1 MLKKKTMFW
10 MAPLILSIFVLV
22 PIIHSPA
29 LCAEYPTKTI
39 ECAIPWNPGSASD
52 MGIRMISKFAEKELG
67 KPIAP
72 INMVGGNGD
81 IAWRHLYKA
90 KPDGYTIG
98 LVTFDIQTNQV
109 MGSEV
114 KYDGIYYVIQFTHQP
129 MGLYVH
135 KDSPYKT
142 IQDFV
147 EGVKAKPGQITVAT
161 TSLGGLLHQAGYLL
175 EKKYGIKPNYV
186 PFKGTGQILSQQLGK
201 HVDASIS
208 TITKQAPHVKV
219 GTLRMLMTFSDMR
232 LPDYPDVPHIKELGV
247 SDVGFESWRVVAVPK
262 GVPRKIQNTL
272 RKAFKSAYDNPE
284 YQALAKKSK
293 FDLLYREHKDII
305 KFLKKQYPTVKR
317 NLKEMGF
324 AK

>member
-1 MLKKKTMFW
+1 
-10 MAPLILSIFVLV
+10 MA
-22 PIIHSPA
+22 
-29 LCAEYPTKTI
+29 
-39 ECAIPWNPGSASD
+39 
-52 MGIRMISKFAEKELG
+52 IRMIIKFAEKELG

-81 IAWRHLYKA
+81 ICWRHLVKA

-98 LVTFDIQTNQV
+98 LVTFDILTNQV
-109 MGSEV
+109 MGSEA
-114 KYDGIYYVIQFTHQP
+114 KYDRLYYVMQFTHQP

-142 IQDFV
+142 VQDYV
-147 EGVKAKPGQITVAT
+147 EGVKANPGKITVAT

-175 EKKYGIKPNYV
+175 DKKYAIKPNYV
-186 PFKGTGQILSQQLGK
+186 PFKGTGEILTQQLGK

-208 TITKQAPHVKV
+208 TTTKQAPHVKV
-219 GTLRMLMTFSDMR
+219 GTLRMLVTFSDMR

-247 SDVGFESWRVVAVPK
+247 ADVGFESWRAVAVPK
-262 GVPRKIQNTL
+262 GVPRNIQNKL
-272 RKAFKSAYDNPE
+272 RAAFKKAYDNPE
-284 YQALAKKSK
+284 YQALAKKSQY
-293 FDLLYREHKDII
+293 DLLYRENKEIME
-305 KFLKKQYPTVKR
+305 FLKKQYPTVKT

>member
-1 MLKKKTMFW
+1 MLKRRTAFW
-10 MAPLILSIFVLV
+10 VAPLILSILVVV

-29 LCAEYPTKTI
+29 LSADYPTKTI
-39 ECAIPWNPGSASD
+39 ECVIPWNPGSASD
-52 MGIRMISKFAEKELG
+52 MGIRMIIKFAEKELG

-72 INMVGGNGD
+72 INKVGGNGD
-81 IAWRHLYKA
+81 ICWRYLSKA

-109 MGSEV
+109 MGSEA
-114 KYDGIYYVIQFTHQP
+114 KYDGLYYIIQFTHQP

-135 KDSPYKT
+135 KDSPFKT
-142 IQDFV
+142 VQDYV
-147 EGVKAKPGQITVAT
+147 DGVKAKPGQIKVAT

-175 EKKYGIKPNYV
+175 DKKYGIKPNYV

-219 GTLRMLMTFSDMR
+219 GTLRMLMTFSDRR
-232 LPDYPDVPHIKELGV
+232 LPDYPDVPNIKELGV
-247 SDVGFESWRVVAVPK
+247 ADVGFESWRAVAVPK

-272 RKAFKSAYDNPE
+272 RKAFKAAYDNPE
-284 YQALAKKSK
+284 YQSLAKKSK
-293 FDLLYREHKDII
+293 FDLLYRENKDII
-305 KFLKKQYPTVKR
+305 KFLRKQYPMVKK